1 MRTRIFGSASFVIAL
16 LTIAGLALAACGPA
30 ATPVPPTQAPPPTVA
45 PTQPPE
51 PTKPPTAAP
60 PTVAPSTAAPTQPP
74 MADLKGRS
82 LKIGSDTNYP
92 PFEFVDTKTSRI
104 VGFDVDMVNEI
115 CKLVNCK
122 AQFITTNFDTIF
134 VALAQKQFDL
144 VVSGVTVTDERKKT
158 VDFGDSYLK
167 YGETLLLRAGDTTVK
182 TKDDLKNAK
191 IIVGVQTGSSNEQT
205 ALKLVADQAKQVKR
219 FDAFDQAVAALIAG
233 DVNCVEIDQP
243 AALGFMATNPGK
255 LQTIQDALTSDDLAI
270 AFQKGDKEL
279 IDAFNA
285 GLKAIQA
292 NGAYDKIKDFWFNKW
307 TAGAPIP

>member
-1 MRTRIFGSASFVIAL
+1 L
-16 LTIAGLALAACGPA
+16 LTITSLVLAACGPA
-30 ATPVPPTQAPPPTVA
+30 ATPVPPTQAPAPTVA
-45 PTQPPE
+45 PTKPPE
-51 PTKPPTAAP
+51 PTKPPTP
-60 PTVAPSTAAPTQPP
+60 VASTAAPTQPTI
-74 MADLKGRS
+74 ADLKGRT
-82 LKIGSDTNYP
+82 LKIGSDTTYP

-115 CKLVNCK
+115 CKLINCK

-134 VALAQKQFDL
+134 VALAQKQFDV

-158 VDFGDSYLK
+158 VDFGDSYLQ
-167 YGETLLLRAGDTTVK
+167 YGETLLLRAGDATVK
-182 TKDDLKNAK
+182 SKDDLKNAK

-205 ALKLVADQAKQVKR
+205 VLKLVTDQKKQVKR
-219 FDAFDQAVAALIAG
+219 FDAFDQAVAALMAG

-255 LQTIQDALTSDDLAI
+255 LQTIQNTITSDDLAI

-279 IDAFNA
+279 MDALNA
-285 GLKAIQA
+285 GLKAIRA

-307 TAGAPIP
+307 AAGAPIP